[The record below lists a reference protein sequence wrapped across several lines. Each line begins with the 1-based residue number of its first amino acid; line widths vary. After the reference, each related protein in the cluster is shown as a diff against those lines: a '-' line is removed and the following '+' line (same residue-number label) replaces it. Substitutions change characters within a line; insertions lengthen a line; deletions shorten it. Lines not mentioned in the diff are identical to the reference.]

1 MRKKHTRQAAAALIV
16 FLLSTLVFY
25 RVDPSDAMT
34 AAWIDE
40 KELGAVCVGQIVPEA
55 RKQQD
60 NEENM
65 KKTGQIEEKDDVK
78 SKVRT

>member
-40 KELGAVCVGQIVPEA
+40 K
-55 RKQQD
+55 
-60 NEENM
+60 
-65 KKTGQIEEKDDVK
+65 
-78 SKVRT
+78 